1 MGGTALPGLTNGPGQ
16 DEELARPPP
25 VRHILPGIATPTPP
39 PLESVPMTF
48 HSGARAFE
56 LLARSHHHSS
66 HYGGHYDS
74 HTTGVSFAGAWWM
87 IPVGVV
93 LGVAW
98 VFVKR
103 RLRSR

>member
-1 MGGTALPGLTNGPGQ
+1 
-16 DEELARPPP
+16 
-25 VRHILPGIATPTPP
+25 
-39 PLESVPMTF
+39 MTF
-48 HSGARAFE
+48 HPGARAFE
-56 LLARSHHHSS
+56 LLARSHHSS

-74 HTTGVSFAGAWWM
+74 HSSGVSFAGAWWM

>member
-1 MGGTALPGLTNGPGQ
+1 
-16 DEELARPPP
+16 
-25 VRHILPGIATPTPP
+25 
-39 PLESVPMTF
+39 MTF
-48 HSGARAFE
+48 LSGARAFE
-56 LLARSHHHSS
+56 LLARSRHHSS

-74 HTTGVSFAGAWWM
+74 HSTGVSFAGAWWM

-103 RLRSR
+103 LLHSR

>member
-1 MGGTALPGLTNGPGQ
+1 MF
-16 DEELARPPP
+16 
-25 VRHILPGIATPTPP
+25 
-39 PLESVPMTF
+39 MTF

-56 LLARSHHHSS
+56 LLARSHRHSS

-74 HTTGVSFAGAWWM
+74 PSTSFAGAWWM
-87 IPVGVV
+87 IPGGVV